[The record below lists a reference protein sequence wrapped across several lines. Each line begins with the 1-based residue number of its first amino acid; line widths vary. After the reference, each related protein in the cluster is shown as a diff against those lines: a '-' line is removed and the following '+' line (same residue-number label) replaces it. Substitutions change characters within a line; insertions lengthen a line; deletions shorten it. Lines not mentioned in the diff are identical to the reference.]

1 MLRCLSPL
9 FLKSQKLPVACGSC
23 FFCRVKKRN
32 AWTGRLMM
40 ELQSHTDAVF
50 VTLTYETLPN
60 PPYLSKRDI
69 QLFFKRLRKA
79 LGKTRRIRYYVCG
92 EYGSLNFRPHYHAI
106 IFGLSEKES
115 AIIRNAWSLG
125 FISCGSVSMRSIA
138 YVAGY
143 VTKKFKDTK
152 DYKDSG
158 ECKVPE
164 FALMSRRPA
173 LGSPFI
179 KKLLPFALSQSP
191 LDVLRFIEIGGKIF
205 WLDKTIRDK
214 LRKEVFTDDYIDKLK
229 QLGKEAYALSI
240 SEKMAEIIAPSVG
253 QDYLDY
259 FFSDDERTSSFNQ
272 HAREVFKVLE
282 LNREELEQERSF
294 ALRRI
299 NRKDL

>member
-40 ELQSHTDAVF
+40 ELQSHSKAVF
-50 VTLTYETLPN
+50 VTLTYENLPN
-60 PPYLSKRDI
+60 PPYLSKRDL

-79 LGKTRRIRYYVCG
+79 LGKERRIRYYACG
-92 EYGSLNFRPHYHAI
+92 EYGSLNYRPHYHAI
-106 IFGLSEKES
+106 IFGISEAEHDY
-115 AIIRNAWSLG
+115 IRKAWQLG
-125 FISCGSVSMRSIA
+125 FISIGSVSMRSIA
-138 YVAGY
+138 YVSGY
-143 VTKKFKDTK
+143 VTKKFKDTS
-152 DYKDSG
+152 DYKNSG

-179 KKLLPFALSQSP
+179 KQLLPFALSQSP
-191 LDVLRFIEIGGKIF
+191 IDVLRFIEIGGRVF

-214 LRKEVFTDDYIDKLK
+214 LRKEVFSDDYIERLK
-229 QLGKEAYALSI
+229 QLGKEAFAVSI
-240 SEKMAEIIAPSVG
+240 SEKIAEVVAPSVG

-259 FFSDDERTSSFNQ
+259 FFSDNESSSAFNQ
-272 HAREVFKVLE
+272 HAREVFKVLD
-282 LNREELEQERSF
+282 LNKEELEQEKVYS
-294 ALRRI
+294 LRRI